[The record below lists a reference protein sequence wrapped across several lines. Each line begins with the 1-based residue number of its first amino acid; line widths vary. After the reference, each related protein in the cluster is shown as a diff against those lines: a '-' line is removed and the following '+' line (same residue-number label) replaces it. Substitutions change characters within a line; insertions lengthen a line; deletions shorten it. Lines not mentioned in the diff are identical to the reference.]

1 MTGEQTQLT
10 HRKLLMLWFPLALMW
25 IVMAVEQPL
34 ITSFIARL
42 ADPTRE
48 LAAFGYA
55 FAIALLIEGP
65 VVQMLSA
72 GTAISHSY
80 RSYKTILTL
89 MHILAVGCTLIHMLL
104 SIPVVFDFLAL
115 KILSLPEQLVRP
127 AYYSF
132 LSMIPWTAAVGYR
145 RLWQGVMI
153 RYGKSKQVPIV
164 MYVRISAAFIV
175 LAIGLRLGTIPGA
188 VLGGLTLTVGVCA
201 GAFTAWLFTRHI
213 VADQIPRKE
222 AAGSETRVRDV
233 VGFYTPLAITS
244 LITLGIRPLL
254 NLGISLGAMPVESL
268 ALWPVVLAYMFI
280 YTSIAQSL
288 QEIIIAQYNGGRH
301 IPILRSFVFKVALV
315 LTGGY
320 LLFYFTPLKQLWF
333 DLIAGVPQSTEHLLP
348 VTLALLVIL
357 PGAFAVVSF
366 FRGILVSERRTRT
379 ITLGVS
385 VNLATLLTIIL
396 IGIQSP
402 QMPGIYAAAAAYSAA
417 FIAEILFL
425 AYSTRDIR

>member
-1 MTGEQTQLT
+1 
-10 HRKLLMLWFPLALMW
+10 
-25 IVMAVEQPL
+25 
-34 ITSFIARL
+34 
-42 ADPTRE
+42 
-48 LAAFGYA
+48 
-55 FAIALLIEGP
+55 
-65 VVQMLSA
+65 
-72 GTAISHSY
+72 
-80 RSYKTILTL
+80 
-89 MHILAVGCTLIHMLL
+89 
-104 SIPVVFDFLAL
+104 VVFDFLAL